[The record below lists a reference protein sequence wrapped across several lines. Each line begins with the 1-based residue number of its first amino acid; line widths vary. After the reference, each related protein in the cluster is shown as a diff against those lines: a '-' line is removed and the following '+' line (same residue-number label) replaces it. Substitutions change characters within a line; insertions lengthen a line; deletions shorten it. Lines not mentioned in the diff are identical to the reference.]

1 MINCSNCGKE
11 NQDHYKFCLGCGA
24 RLAGAPIAVPSATV
38 SPGGQPVRTGGTVV
52 AGQQAASAPQASPAP
67 PRIGNPGIIAGVTND
82 TNTGRTPARPDPVPV
97 AESPRVATGPMFS
110 DGGVDPTRPVGAP
123 RTEPSAAC
131 RGCGM
136 VNPAGFLFCGR
147 CGARLGAP
155 SGPSDAAEALVTT
168 MAAPVSPGAGI
179 LVGQAG
185 QAAQV
190 VQPAPMTAG
199 GTVVSTVRKPGL
211 RASMHL
217 LREDGSEGGTLHL
230 EDGPVPFGRDYGP
243 PFDTDFYLNPR
254 HCAFTVAAEGVRVDD
269 LSPINGVYRK
279 IEGSIELQHGDTFRV
294 GQELLYYE
302 DLPEPEVLPDGTERM
317 GSPNPGYWGRVSV
330 LVETGRACE
339 AMPVI
344 GAEFTVGRERG
355 DLTFPTDGY
364 VSSSHCRI
372 VGDDSGV
379 YLEDRGSSNGT
390 YLRVRSGTVVPFGSL
405 VLIGQQLFHVRKA

>member
-24 RLAGAPIAVPSATV
+24 RLAGMAVAPAAPPRSPGGTVLSPAQSSPASAAPKLAVPSLV
-38 SPGGQPVRTGGTVV
+38 VPNVV
-52 AGQQAASAPQASPAP
+52 AAPVVAPVVAPVAAPVAP
-67 PRIGNPGIIAGVTND
+67 PVAPALGACTSCGMGNP
-82 TNTGRTPARPDPVPV
+82 P
-97 AESPRVATGPMFS
+97 
-110 DGGVDPTRPVGAP
+110 
-123 RTEPSAAC
+123 
-131 RGCGM
+131 
-136 VNPAGFLFCGR
+136 GFLFCGR
-147 CGARLGAP
+147 CGSRLGP
-155 SGPSDAAEALVTT
+155 VSGPSAA
-168 MAAPVSPGAGI
+168 AAPVVS
-179 LVGQAG
+179 
-185 QAAQV
+185 AAS
-190 VQPAPMTAG
+190 PAPPRAEP
-199 GTVVSTVRKPGL
+199 VAPVARKPGL
-211 RASMHL
+211 RASLHL

-254 HCAFTVAAEGVRVDD
+254 HCAFTVAADGVRVDD
-269 LSPINGVYRK
+269 LNPINGVYRK

-317 GSPNPGYWGRVSV
+317 GSPNQGYWGRVSV

-339 AMPVI
+339 AMPVV
-344 GAEFTVGRERG
+344 GAEFQIGRERG

-364 VSSSHCRI
+364 VSSSHCRV

-405 VLIGQQLFHVRKA
+405 VLIGQQLFHVRTS

>member
-24 RLAGAPIAVPSATV
+24 RLAGMAAPPAAPLR
-38 SPGGQPVRTGGTVV
+38 SPGGTVV
-52 AGQQAASAPQASPAP
+52 SPAQSSPAP
-67 PRIGNPGIIAGVTND
+67 AAPKLAVPSLVVPNVVSAPSSAPPAPVSAPAAPVASIAASIAASVAAPVASHAGV
-82 TNTGRTPARPDPVPV
+82 PAAAP
-97 AESPRVATGPMFS
+97 
-110 DGGVDPTRPVGAP
+110 GGCT
-123 RTEPSAAC
+123 S
-131 RGCGM
+131 CGM
-136 VNPAGFLFCGR
+136 ANPPGFLFCGR
-147 CGARLGAP
+147 CGSRLGP
-155 SGPSDAAEALVTT
+155 VSGPSAA
-168 MAAPVSPGAGI
+168 AAPVVS
-179 LVGQAG
+179 
-185 QAAQV
+185 AAS
-190 VQPAPMTAG
+190 PAPPRAEP
-199 GTVVSTVRKPGL
+199 VAPVARKPGL
-211 RASMHL
+211 RASLHL

-254 HCAFTVAAEGVRVDD
+254 HCAFTVAADGVRVDD
-269 LSPINGVYRK
+269 LNPINGVYRK

-339 AMPVI
+339 AMPVV
-344 GAEFTVGRERG
+344 GAEFQIGRERG

-364 VSSSHCRI
+364 VSSSHCRV

-405 VLIGQQLFHVRKA
+405 VLIGQQLFHVRTS

>member
-24 RLAGAPIAVPSATV
+24 RLAGMAAAPPSAA
-38 SPGGQPVRTGGTVV
+38 RTPGGTVV
-52 AGQQAASAPQASPAP
+52 SPSQNSPASPVTPGGTVVSTTDAAAGPAIAVPPLVAP
-67 PRIGNPGIIAGVTND
+67 SVAAPIAGANI
-82 TNTGRTPARPDPVPV
+82 PVV
-97 AESPRVATGPMFS
+97 AAAAA
-110 DGGVDPTRPVGAP
+110 GGC
-123 RTEPSAAC
+123 SS
-131 RGCGM
+131 CGM
-136 VNPAGFLFCGR
+136 ANPPGFLFCGR
-147 CGARLGAP
+147 CGNRLGPA
-155 SGPSDAAEALVTT
+155 SGPSAAA
-168 MAAPVSPGAGI
+168 AAPVI
-179 LVGQAG
+179 
-185 QAAQV
+185 AAVPPV
-190 VQPAPMTAG
+190 VARPVTAP
-199 GTVVSTVRKPGL
+199 VKKPGL
-211 RASMHL
+211 RASLHL

-254 HCAFTVAAEGVRVDD
+254 HCAFTVATDGVRVDD
-269 LSPINGVYRK
+269 LNPINGVYRK

-317 GSPNPGYWGRVSV
+317 GSPNPGYWGRISV

-339 AMPVI
+339 AMPIV
-344 GAEFTVGRERG
+344 GAEFQIGRERG

-405 VLIGQQLFHVRKA
+405 VLIGQQLFHVRTT

>member
-1 MINCSNCGKE
+1 MAN
-11 NQDHYKFCLGCGA
+11 
-24 RLAGAPIAVPSATV
+24 
-38 SPGGQPVRTGGTVV
+38 
-52 AGQQAASAPQASPAP
+52 P
-67 PRIGNPGIIAGVTND
+67 P
-82 TNTGRTPARPDPVPV
+82 
-97 AESPRVATGPMFS
+97 
-110 DGGVDPTRPVGAP
+110 
-123 RTEPSAAC
+123 
-131 RGCGM
+131 
-136 VNPAGFLFCGR
+136 GFLFCGR
-147 CGARLGAP
+147 CGNRLGGAADPVAVAAP
-155 SGPSDAAEALVTT
+155 APVVATPAPRSGPV
-168 MAAPVSPGAGI
+168 AAPVKKA
-179 LVGQAG
+179 
-185 QAAQV
+185 
-190 VQPAPMTAG
+190 
-199 GTVVSTVRKPGL
+199 GL
-211 RASMHL
+211 RASLHL

-243 PFDTDFYLNPR
+243 PFDADFYLNPR
-254 HCAFTVAAEGVRVDD
+254 HCAFTVAADGVRVDD
-269 LSPINGVYRK
+269 LNPINGVYRK

-339 AMPVI
+339 AMPIV
-344 GAEFTVGRERG
+344 GAEFQIGRERG

-405 VLIGQQLFHVRKA
+405 VLIGQQLFHVRTS

>member
-24 RLAGAPIAVPSATV
+24 RLAGMAAAPA
-38 SPGGQPVRTGGTVV
+38 SPPRSPGGTVV
-52 AGQQAASAPQASPAP
+52 TPTQNSPASP
-67 PRIGNPGIIAGVTND
+67 V
-82 TNTGRTPARPDPVPV
+82 
-97 AESPRVATGPMFS
+97 
-110 DGGVDPTRPVGAP
+110 
-123 RTEPSAAC
+123 
-131 RGCGM
+131 
-136 VNPAGFLFCGR
+136 
-147 CGARLGAP
+147 
-155 SGPSDAAEALVTT
+155 
-168 MAAPVSPGAGI
+168 
-179 LVGQAG
+179 
-185 QAAQV
+185 
-190 VQPAPMTAG
+190 TAG
-199 GTVVSTVRKPGL
+199 GTVVSTVDAATPVVPSLVVPSVVAPPAVAAPNIPTPGACSSCGMGNPPGFLFCGRCGNRLGAASGPSAVAAPVVAAPVVVAPAPQRPVTAPVKKPGL
-211 RASMHL
+211 RASLHL

-230 EDGPVPFGRDYGP
+230 EDGPVPFGRDYGA

-254 HCAFTVAAEGVRVDD
+254 HCAFTVAADGVRVDD
-269 LSPINGVYRK
+269 LNPINGVYRK

-317 GSPNPGYWGRVSV
+317 GSPNPGYWGRISV

-339 AMPVI
+339 AMPIV
-344 GAEFTVGRERG
+344 GAEFQIGRERG

-364 VSSSHCRI
+364 VSSSHCRV

-405 VLIGQQLFHVRKA
+405 VLIGQQLFHVRTT

>member
-24 RLAGAPIAVPSATV
+24 RLAGAPAA
-38 SPGGQPVRTGGTVV
+38 GAGPVRAPGGTVV
-52 AGQQAASAPQASPAP
+52 AETRQATTPAVPAP
-67 PRIGNPGIIAGVTND
+67 AAQAQVKAPVAVPRGGTVVATE
-82 TNTGRTPARPDPVPV
+82 TNTGPTPARPAAPQVSPLPGAGIDLTSTRGAPLGAPPQVVPAAIV
-97 AESPRVATGPMFS
+97 Q
-110 DGGVDPTRPVGAP
+110 VGAP
-123 RTEPSAAC
+123 APSAPSQSAAGAC
-131 RGCGM
+131 SSCGM
-136 VNPAGFLFCGR
+136 VNPPGFLFCGR
-147 CGARLGAP
+147 CGNRLTVSTSPAVAP
-155 SGPSDAAEALVTT
+155 TPA
-168 MAAPVSPGAGI
+168 AAPAPVTVIQTSAPTP
-179 LVGQAG
+179 
-185 QAAQV
+185 AA
-190 VQPAPMTAG
+190 
-199 GTVVSTVRKPGL
+199 RKPGL

-230 EDGPVPFGRDYGP
+230 EDGPVPFGRDYGA

-254 HCAFTVAAEGVRVDD
+254 HCAFTVAADGVRVDD
-269 LSPINGVYRK
+269 LNPINGVYRK

-317 GSPNPGYWGRVSV
+317 GSPNPGYWGRISV
-330 LVETGRACE
+330 LVEANRSCE
-339 AMPVI
+339 AMPIV

-405 VLIGQQLFHVRKA
+405 VLIGQQLFHIRTS

>member
-24 RLAGAPIAVPSATV
+24 RLAGMAAAPPSAARAPGGTVVSPSQNSPVVPAPPVVSPVDAGPAIAVPSLVVPA
-38 SPGGQPVRTGGTVV
+38 VV
-52 AGQQAASAPQASPAP
+52 AAP
-67 PRIGNPGIIAGVTND
+67 IAGANI
-82 TNTGRTPARPDPVPV
+82 PVV
-97 AESPRVATGPMFS
+97 AAAAA
-110 DGGVDPTRPVGAP
+110 GGC
-123 RTEPSAAC
+123 SN
-131 RGCGM
+131 CGM
-136 VNPAGFLFCGR
+136 ANPPGFLFCGR
-147 CGARLGAP
+147 CGNRLGPA
-155 SGPSDAAEALVTT
+155 SGPSAAA
-168 MAAPVSPGAGI
+168 AAPV
-179 LVGQAG
+179 V
-185 QAAQV
+185 AAV
-190 VQPAPMTAG
+190 PPASARPVTAP
-199 GTVVSTVRKPGL
+199 VKKPGL
-211 RASMHL
+211 RASLHL

-254 HCAFTVAAEGVRVDD
+254 HCAFTVATDGVRVDD
-269 LSPINGVYRK
+269 LNPINGVYRK

-317 GSPNPGYWGRVSV
+317 GSPNPGYWGRISV

-339 AMPVI
+339 AMPIV
-344 GAEFTVGRERG
+344 GAEFQIGRERG

-405 VLIGQQLFHVRKA
+405 VLIGQQLFHVRTT